1 MGEKVAGRK
10 GEVSWYGLHEGV
22 RDECPDEFPLV
33 VSGCVGEPV
42 LYVCTDIRVPYSEGE
57 IFEVGEGVAVGEAGE
72 GV

>member
-1 MGEKVAGRK
+1 MGEEVSGRK
-10 GEVSWYGLHEGV
+10 GGVWGCGLHEEV
-22 RDECPDEFPLV
+22 RDGCPDEFPLV

-57 IFEVGEGVAVGEAGE
+57 IFDVGEGIAVGEAGE